1 MKIFHIL
8 LISSSAFYCKMCKKI
23 IIIKIKKKIVHVAG
37 QSLGRRLQKSCV
49 NGRQEAGS

>member
-23 IIIKIKKKIVHVAG
+23 IIIKKKIVHVAG